1 MIIIHAGFQVKAD
14 QEKEFLKEVQSLVE
28 ASRAEEGNISY
39 DLLKDSEKAGSYTM
53 VELWKDMDAVQNH
66 NQAEHF
72 TNFMSKAP
80 QFMAAPADVKLFNAE
95 PIRK

>member
-1 MIIIHAGFQVKAD
+1 MIIIHACFQVKAE
-14 QEKEFLKEVQSLVE
+14 QEYDFLNEIKSLIE
-28 ASRAEEGNISY
+28 ASRTEAGNISY

-53 VELWKDMDAVQNH
+53 VELWKDMEAVQTH

-72 TNFMSKAP
+72 TNFMTKAP

-95 PIRK
+95 PIVK

>member
-14 QEKEFLKEVQSLVE
+14 QENDFLNEIKSLIE
-28 ASRAEEGNISY
+28 ASRAEAGNISY
-39 DLLKDSEKAGSYTM
+39 DLLKDSDKAGSYTM
-53 VELWKDMDAVQNH
+53 VELWKDMEAVQTH

-72 TNFMSKAP
+72 TNFMTKAP

-95 PIRK
+95 PIAK